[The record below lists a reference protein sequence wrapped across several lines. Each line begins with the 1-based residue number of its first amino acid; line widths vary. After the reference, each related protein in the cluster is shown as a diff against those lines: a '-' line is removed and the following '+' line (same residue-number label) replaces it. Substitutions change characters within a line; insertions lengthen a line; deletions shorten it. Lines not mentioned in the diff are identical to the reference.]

1 MSGYLPFASG
11 SATAQAPVYDVDT
24 IFGMGM
30 ASLAANN
37 NQIVLPEFMGDV
49 LGQEKIVQL
58 KQRLRLVFPFQL
70 SLDFC

>member
-1 MSGYLPFASG
+1 M
-11 SATAQAPVYDVDT
+11 AQAPVYDVDT

-58 KQRLRLVFPFQL
+58 KQRLRSVFPLQL